1 MILFAIKRILNIPQI
16 HEVLKDEAAV
26 EAQRRMA
33 EIIADIDIWNCCHN
47 GFIALSLQFI

>member
-1 MILFAIKRILNIPQI
+1 MILLAIKRILNIQQI

-33 EIIADIDIWNCCHN
+33 EIIADLDIWNCCHHR
-47 GFIALSLQFI
+47 FITLSLQFI